1 AGTRPGSAGPDPSR
15 PTTAGT
21 GAARTPAP
29 AAACGPRPGQRCWGC
44 ARCSRSTWLTS
55 GSVAVEDAR
64 LAGTVAAQRAL
75 GTGRVRPGEPPVL
88 RGGRRAEVL
97 GVRRSRAGDPQVR
110 LHPGRRVGAGGAPF
124 LARVGVLVAPV
135 QVVGCERDR
144 ARVRGSPRLD
154 RAPGLLF

>member
-64 LAGTVAAQRAL
+64 LAGAVAAQRAL
-75 GTGRVRPGEPPVL
+75 GTGRVRPGEPPGL
-88 RGGRRAEVL
+88 RGGQRAEAL
-97 GVRRSRAGDPQVR
+97 GLRRSPAGDPRVR
-110 LHPGRRVGAGGAPF
+110 LHPGQRVRAERGPF
-124 LARVGVLVAPV
+124 LARDADLVAPV
-135 QVVGCERDR
+135 QVARCERDR
-144 ARVRGSPRLD
+144 AQVQGSPRLD
-154 RAPGLLF
+154 RAPGLL